1 MNAFTIRIPPLR
13 ERGTDIVLLANFF
26 LNRFNQ
32 EFGRGIRGFTEH
44 ATHALNTHEWPGNV
58 RELENRL
65 KRAVVMADRRL
76 IDAADLELAPPIGEL
91 PDLDIRS
98 ARLRAER
105 DVIQEALVRSNN
117 TLSVAARMLGVSRP
131 TLYGLMEA
139 HGFGNE
145 TTRST
150 DTAPAAASPAATS
163 AAPSGATETTMQND

>member
-1 MNAFTIRIPPLR
+1 MFRGDLFYRMNAFTIRIPPLR
-13 ERGTDIVLLANFF
+13 DRGADIVLLANYF

-32 EFGRGIRGFTEH
+32 EFSRGLRGFTEH
-44 ATHALNTHEWPGNV
+44 ATQAMNAHDWPGNV

-76 IDAADLELAPPIGEL
+76 IDAADLELAPPPEEL

-117 TLSVAARMLGVSRP
+117 TLSVAARLLGVSRP
-131 TLYGLMEA
+131 TLYGLLEA
-139 HGFGNE
+139 HGLANE
-145 TTRST
+145 
-150 DTAPAAASPAATS
+150 ALGAADAAQATS
-163 AAPSGATETTMQND
+163 ATEPTMQND